1 MQLFSI
7 VYLTLLAFRQKK
19 NLEAIL
25 RLQFSPSKFLADPK
39 LSFEEAQRSHRCP
52 PMNLNSRAPIL

>member
-1 MQLFSI
+1 MQLYSL

-25 RLQFSPSKFLADPK
+25 SLQFLPSKFLADPK
-39 LSFEEAQRSHRCP
+39 LSFEEAQRSHRFL